1 MNAVFTLPKEI
12 AGGSWAKLTAKFL
25 TNNQKRRAAVM
36 SKYLLLLL
44 PVFLSGCP
52 MGDRFNLYPA
62 QSKVVNGKVCVFLDD
77 NEIVRNESILKIA
90 IWKQGGDDY
99 VYEKS
104 YAYSPLALEANKC
117 VPGIGEFSFISGEGY
132 TVLVRTPLNSY
143 RTSFVMWKKG
153 ESRC

>member
-1 MNAVFTLPKEI
+1 
-12 AGGSWAKLTAKFL
+12 
-25 TNNQKRRAAVM
+25 M

-62 QSKVVNGKVCVFLDD
+62 QSKVVNGKVCVFFDD
-77 NEIVRNESILKIA
+77 NEIVRNESILKVA

-104 YAYSPLALEANKC
+104 YAYSPLALEAGKC
-117 VPGIGEFSFISGEGY
+117 VLGIGEFNFITGEGY
-132 TVLVRTPLNSY
+132 TVLVKTPLNSY
-143 RTSFVMWKKG
+143 RAGFSVWKKG
-153 ESRC
+153 EGIMLKPD